1 MLDNKRCAGTVLMN
15 FSKEFDTLNYE
26 LLTAELHTYGFSKE
40 ALKITYN
47 YLIHRKLQHSVLG
60 LT

>member
-15 FSKEFDTLNYE
+15 FSKEFDKLNYE

-47 YLIHRKLQHSVLG
+47 YLLH
-60 LT
+60 